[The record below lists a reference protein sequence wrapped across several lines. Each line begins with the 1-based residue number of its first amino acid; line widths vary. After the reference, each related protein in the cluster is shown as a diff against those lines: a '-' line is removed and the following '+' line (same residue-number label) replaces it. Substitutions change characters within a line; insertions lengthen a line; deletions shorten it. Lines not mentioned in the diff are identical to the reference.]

1 MNVYKPSQL
10 AEKLKVSKET
20 LRLWAERGKIKI
32 TKTDGGHRRY
42 IYNEE
47 VDNKEINFNFIYARV
62 SSKKHEDDLKRQV
75 KFLQELY
82 PKYKVIT
89 DIGSGINFNRKGFN
103 NIIKAVIA
111 GTVKEIVVAH
121 KDRLCRFGFE
131 LIENLCKHFSTT
143 ITVIN
148 DNDDK
153 STESEL
159 AEDLLSIITV
169 FTARFYGKR
178 KYNKNKN
185 KNETKNDKKYR
196 KERNT
201 VYNNKNKNIPK
212 STATNII

>member
-20 LRLWAERGKIKI
+20 LRLWAEQGKLKI
-32 TKTDGGHRRY
+32 TKTEGGHRRY
-42 IYNEE
+42 IYNEKTE
-47 VDNKEINFNFIYARV
+47 NKEDNLNFIYARV
-62 SSKKHEDDLKRQV
+62 SSKKQEDDLKRQV

-89 DIGSGINFNRKGFN
+89 DIGSGINFNRRGFN

-121 KDRLCRFGFE
+121 KDRLCRFGYE
-131 LIENLCKHFSTT
+131 LVENLCKHFSTT

-153 STESEL
+153 STSGEL

-178 KYNKNKN
+178 KYKKQNK
-185 KNETKNDKKYR
+185 DG
-196 KERNT
+196 KERRT
-201 VYNNKNKNIPK
+201 VYNKKNKNIPK
-212 STATNII
+212 STTKNVI

>member
-1 MNVYKPSQL
+1 MFTNLVNLQKNSKSQKKL
-10 AEKLKVSKET
+10 CVSGLKEVKLKSLKQTEVIEDISIMKKLTTKKST
-20 LRLWAERGKIKI
+20 LI
-32 TKTDGGHRRY
+32 
-42 IYNEE
+42 
-47 VDNKEINFNFIYARV
+47 
-62 SSKKHEDDLKRQV
+62 SSTPEFLQKKHEDDLKRQV

-159 AEDLLSIITV
+159 AEDLLSIITI